1 MFTLA
6 LLLALSVHRPPHVCV
21 VGVAGPECDYT
32 YNSLE
37 QAVAEHPDAVFMIAP
52 GAWVPLKPLVDDARR
67 QQELM
72 RKYYQRYSEQLY
84 IPSGCERP
92 LSPDVCGQPPIA
104 VQI

>member
-6 LLLALSVHRPPHVCV
+6 LLLALTVHQPPHVCI
-21 VGVAGPECDYT
+21 VGHAGPECDYT

-52 GAWVPLKPLVDDARR
+52 GAWVPLKPLIDDAHRQGQAMRR
-67 QQELM
+67 YLEL
-72 RKYYQRYSEQLY
+72 YSIHLFF
-84 IPSGCERP
+84 PNGCERP
-92 LSPDVCGQPPIA
+92 LSPDGCGQPPTL